1 MGTRRTKEQIDI
13 AKRKKLIQEEFERN
27 QIEET
32 QSSKSFAE
40 IDKYF
45 AEAVRR
51 LGKHMSG
58 LKASFF
64 IEKGSDAKLGDVAF
78 IRVEGRSGAFS
89 SMTLCNHILKSS
101 DPASKIVCQ
110 IWECIG
116 LAKGVCKSQ
125 WTIRRVANAD
135 KP

>member
-13 AKRKKLIQEEFERN
+13 AKRKKLILEDFERN

-40 IDKYF
+40 IDKHF

-64 IEKGSDAKLGDVAF
+64 ISRGADAKLGDMAF
-78 IRVEGRSGAFS
+78 VRVEGKLGAFS

-101 DPASKIVCQ
+101 DPANNIACRL
-110 IWECIG
+110 WGCIA
-116 LAKGVCKSQ
+116 LARGICKSQ
-125 WTIRRVANAD
+125 WT
-135 KP
+135 

>member
-40 IDKYF
+40 IDKHF
-45 AEAVRR
+45 TEAVSR
-51 LGKHMSG
+51 LGKHASG

-64 IEKGSDAKLGDVAF
+64 IRKGADAKLGDMAF
-78 IRVEGRSGAFS
+78 IRVAGKYGAFS
-89 SMTLCNHILKSS
+89 SMTLCNHILKSD
-101 DPASKIVCQ
+101 DPANKIVCHL
-110 IWECIG
+110 WECIG

-125 WTIRRVANAD
+125 WT
-135 KP
+135 